1 VKDVNYPA
9 RFVFLTAPTMEEL
22 ERRLRLN
29 NTFSKE
35 KVQARMQGAKDDI
48 KHSEIEGFYKKVIIN
63 DDLTSTVDEL
73 EQFLF
78 GKTIEDGLP
87 VASGEEMVATTE
99 VIQEMD
105 GVTVEAEGT
114 TAPDVVDV
122 PMT

>member
-1 VKDVNYPA
+1 MKDVNYPA

-29 NTFSKE
+29 NTFSEE

-48 KHSEIEGFYKKVIIN
+48 KHSEIEGFYKKVIN

-78 GKTIEDGLP
+78 GKAIEDGLP

-105 GVTVEAEGT
+105 
-114 TAPDVVDV
+114 
-122 PMT
+122 

>member
-1 VKDVNYPA
+1 VKDINYPA

-29 NTFSKE
+29 NTFSEE

-63 DDLTSTVDEL
+63 DDLTSAVDEL

-87 VASGEEMVATTE
+87 VASRVEMVANTE

-105 GVTVEAEGT
+105 GVTVEAEST

>member
-9 RFVFLTAPTMEEL
+9 RFVFLTAPTIEEL

-29 NTFSKE
+29 NTFSEE

-63 DDLTSTVDEL
+63 DDLTSTVNEL

-87 VASGEEMVATTE
+87 VASGVEMVATSE

>member
-1 VKDVNYPA
+1 MKDINYPA

-29 NTFSKE
+29 NTFSEE

-63 DDLTSTVDEL
+63 DDLTSAVDEL

-87 VASGEEMVATTE
+87 VASREEMVATTE
-99 VIQEMD
+99 AQLLR
-105 GVTVEAEGT
+105 
-114 TAPDVVDV
+114 
-122 PMT
+122 